1 MSELLQQLSKDIFP
15 PTLIQQFVDWCIW
28 EQARPALLL
37 VLHKVQLN
45 ELAQVLEA
53 AQDIGQLLTATE
65 QVAQRIHEARKST
78 GPLGLSAAEAA
89 AYEMQNILKSALDE
103 GDDPESVAFFAARVC
118 GWAAWAETNFT
129 NPAQKPIAEAAA
141 RDAQIHKLEN
151 LIEQFRTD

>member
-37 VLHKVQLN
+37 VLQKVQL
-45 ELAQVLEA
+45 EEPAQILAA
-53 AQDIGQLLTATE
+53 AQDIDQLLIATE
-65 QVAQRIHEARKST
+65 QVAQRIFEARKST

-89 AYEMQNILKSALDE
+89 AYEMQNMLRAALDE
-103 GDDPESVAFFAARVC
+103 GDDPESVVFFSARVC
-118 GWAAWAETNFT
+118 GWAAWAETGFT
-129 NPAQKPIAEAAA
+129 NPAQKAIAEATA
-141 RDAQIHKLEN
+141 RDKQTHTLEK